1 MKTEHWVFMGTMVGV
16 VGALVLLG
24 KRKGELP
31 RLGNPQYWDS
41 NNPILKNKSAW
52 KKKHLNVGKKAKYAR
67 KTVTLDTPVRLPKGG
82 KKKFLVYHQEENG
95 KVHKIEWGDPNLT
108 VKNDDPGRASNFWA
122 RHGCEGQYKSGKKN
136 RKLDP
141 TTAGF
146 WACYGPSLFAKELVL
161 SSDKPW

>member
-1 MKTEHWVFMGTMVGV
+1 MKTEHWIFGGTV
-16 VGALVLLG
+16 VGTLIAMAMLTKG
-24 KRKGELP
+24 KQSIP
-31 RLGNPQYWDS
+31 TFGNPQYWSSS
-41 NNPILKNKSAW
+41 NPVLKNKSAW
-52 KKKHLNVGKKAKYAR
+52 KKKNLNIGKKAKYAG
-67 KTVTLDTPVRLPKGG
+67 KTVTLDLPKRGG
-82 KKKFLVYHQEENG
+82 AKKFIVYHQDKNG
-95 KVHKIEWGDPNLT
+95 KVHKIQWGDPNLT
-108 VKNDDPGRASNFWA
+108 VKNDDSRRAANFWA